1 MKDIKIK
8 FVCRLCVSS
17 SVSAVN
23 LKYLQLW
30 KALDIEER
38 AVCEL
43 ATIFMQLTQTKD
55 KICGNAV
62 Q

>member
-1 MKDIKIK
+1 MCKK
-8 FVCRLCVSS
+8 LG
-17 SVSAVN
+17 VSAVN

-30 KALDIEER
+30 KALDREER